1 MILKFIKLWS
11 LIITAL
17 LIDVIFI
24 SSTNAEIKVYEG
36 FGEHYMENKEETL
49 DHSKNQAKLL
59 AELDV
64 IEQCSFNVESYSSL
78 HNSKLTRDEIISITA
93 GIMKVKSIQYF
104 LDRYAD
110 NLFIV
115 KAKLTAEVDTDKI
128 PELVEREVERRKNKQ
143 S

>member
-1 MILKFIKLWS
+1 MILKLLKLWS
-11 LIITAL
+11 FIITVL
-17 LIDVIFI
+17 LIDAIFV
-24 SSTNAEIKVYEG
+24 SSANAEIKVYEG

-49 DHSKNQAKLL
+49 DYAKNRAKLL

-64 IEQCSFNVESYSSL
+64 IEQCSFNIKVYSTL
-78 HNSKLTRDEIISITA
+78 HNSKLTRDEIISVTA
-93 GIMKVKSIQYF
+93 GIIKVKNVQYF

-115 KAKLTAEVDTDKI
+115 KAKLTAEIDTDKI
-128 PELVEREVERRKNKQ
+128 PELVEREVEHRKNKQ